1 MTAPRGTQSSYA
13 TSCVYSFLIFNYV
26 LCIMYYDLCIMIYVL
41 CIMYYDLCIM
51 YYVLC
56 IMISSISTKFN

>member
-1 MTAPRGTQSSYA
+1 
-13 TSCVYSFLIFNYV
+13 
-26 LCIMYYDLCIMIYVL
+26 MYYDLCIMIYVL

-56 IMISSISTKFN
+56 IMISSISTKFNWKYRKMKIKLSYYRKSSL